1 MEVVVAVIKP
11 KKSLSSFSSLEF
23 RPSNYS
29 ILLVESKAALNPEWG
44 KPIRSLPTFSLK
56 KDEEPREVILHYLY
70 QMTGEKSD
78 GIKGERALPVRPSH
92 DMLLNYQSNYSA
104 MKLYCVPITHNHNNN
119 IEKSVTANMAFFSL
133 DIVLEGGRNF
143 TCTPTTLTL
152 LFTLKNWLAE
162 KHMQAG
168 SVRCMFRIR
177 AEFRI
182 SVCINNPVFIPRS
195 KEQASADGRNTANF
209 DALTKMLAI
218 EKCDTVVMNPL
229 FGSGLPYKA
238 KTDRVVSNVYWGM
251 GIPNYKEI
259 IAYHQSA
266 MESNLGMDP
275 LWARNYPIH
284 KCAYEGDVNGI
295 MRLSK
300 ISHSMK
306 DDKMFAPIHY
316 AAWKGHADAVL
327 TLLRAGCSPN
337 IANRDQQTPLHIAAM
352 RGNPNVVDVLL
363 EDSNIDVNPRDKN
376 NKTPYDLCCKS
387 TNPEMRRAAD
397 LLKAAMNRPSWKIEI
412 QLMDGKQKT
421 LNLTT
426 GDNTTVSHFREQ
438 MLRELDMPESY
449 GNIFSIWIC
458 SQSLELQLKLEHKP
472 VHQLH
477 SWKAVVKQLTE
488 KDPELEKPILQ
499 WRRNAKV
506 NLQEEQL
513 LLSQNPHHEAG
524 INLLFQEAYHNYING
539 LYLFNDQTN
548 HFLAACL
555 MYILGGKQ
563 DPNTVKSYCTKN
575 LARFLPSL
583 KSKIKLTANYVL
595 SQYRQLLEDETLTL
609 LSLKLQFLKKCH
621 TLQVYGSAFFFG
633 TLQERAN
640 RLIPYHIGVNGF
652 GIHLINFQTKNF
664 TKSYMYNDISWH
676 YQEFEINLL
685 EIRVKNS
692 SGSVIQLHTKQAGII
707 YHLMT
712 KLSRKPTADQQNG
725 IKNIY
730 N

>member
-11 KKSLSSFSSLEF
+11 QKSVSSFSSREF
-23 RPSNYS
+23 HPSNYS
-29 ILLVESKAALNPEWG
+29 ILLVESKAALHAEWG
-44 KPIRSLPTFSLK
+44 KPIRSLPMFSLK
-56 KDEEPREVILHYLY
+56 RDEEPREVILNYLY

-78 GIKGERALPVRPSH
+78 GIKGERALPVRTSR
-92 DMLLNYQSNYSA
+92 DMLLNYQNNYSA

-133 DIVLEGGRNF
+133 DIVLEGGKNF

-162 KHMQAG
+162 KHMQSG

-195 KEQASADGRNTANF
+195 KEQTSADGRNTANF

-238 KTDRVVSNVYWGM
+238 KTNRVVTNIYWGM
-251 GIPNYKEI
+251 GIPDYKEI
-259 IAYHQSA
+259 IAHHQSA
-266 MESNLGMDP
+266 MESKLGMDQ

-300 ISHSMK
+300 IPHSMK

-316 AAWKGHADAVL
+316 AAWKGHADAVV

-337 IANRDQQTPLHIAAM
+337 ITNVDHQTPLHIAAM
-352 RGNPNVVDVLL
+352 RGKPNVVDVLL
-363 EDSNIDVNPRDKN
+363 EDSNIDVNARNKN
-376 NKTPYDLCCKS
+376 NKTPYDLCCKAS
-387 TNPEMRRAAD
+387 SPEMKRAAD
-397 LLKAAMNRPSWKIEI
+397 LLEAAMNRPSRKIEI
-412 QLMDGKQKT
+412 HLMDGKQKT

-438 MLRELDMPESY
+438 MLRELDLPESY

-477 SWKAVVKQLTE
+477 SWKGVVKQLTE
-488 KDPELEKPILQ
+488 KDPEQEKPVLQ

-513 LLSQNPHHEAG
+513 LLSQIQHEVG
-524 INLLFQEAYHNYING
+524 INLLFQEAYHNYIYG
-539 LYLFNDQTN
+539 LYPFTDQIN
-548 HFLAACL
+548 YFLAACL

-563 DPNTVKSYCTKN
+563 DPNSVKSYCTKN
-575 LARFLPSL
+575 LTKFLPT
-583 KSKIKLTANYVL
+583 SKQKVKGNANYIL
-595 SQYRQLLEDETLTL
+595 AQYRQLLEDDSLTHT
-609 LSLKLQFLKKCH
+609 SLKLEFLKKCH
-621 TLQVYGSAFFFG
+621 TLQIYGSAFFFG

-640 RLIPYHIGVNGF
+640 RFTPYHIGVNGF
-652 GIHLINFQTKNF
+652 GIHLINVQAKNF
-664 TKSYMYNDISWH
+664 PKSYMYNDISWH
-676 YQEFEINLL
+676 YQEFNINLL
-685 EIRVKNS
+685 EIRVKS
-692 SGSVIQLHTKQAGII
+692 STGSVIHLQTKQAGII

-712 KLSRKPTADQQNG
+712 KLSRKPGSEEQNG
-725 IKNIY
+725 IKSIL
-730 N
+730 